1 MIAGSEPT
9 RGEFLKALDKVSLS
23 LQAMQLLLLE
33 GSLILQ
39 TGRFLKDKSKY
50 TEIGVRALSAD
61 WVKIRDMKQL
71 LREGWDMIRK

>member
-1 MIAGSEPT
+1 MSFSADIYNA
-9 RGEFLKALDKVSLS
+9 
-23 LQAMQLLLLE
+23 
-33 GSLILQ
+33 LILK